1 MNLDE
6 IGIKEKIKN
15 EVTRFKKFQKVL
27 LGKKEEVN
35 VVDIDIR
42 NYMRFILREGED
54 SEKREL
60 LGCLNSKIALKNK
73 EVSII

>member
-1 MNLDE
+1 MTRRAS
-6 IGIKEKIKN
+6 N
-15 EVTRFKKFQKVL
+15 EVTRFKKFQRVL

-60 LGCLNSKIALKNK
+60 LGCLTSRISLKEKKLTLVTN
-73 EVSII
+73 